1 MARRKESGL
10 DLLITAPWQ
19 ISAILAFII
28 LVGTRWIFPFLAGR
42 NQILGSTIIA
52 LKPFGYFVAA
62 VFGLIAGINYFRHR
76 KNFSSPQNA
85 PPIHH
90 VKPRVAFVD
99 VNKSDDRV
107 AKVWEESSGR
117 SPFKQP
123 ESKPEEWSLSLLRQ
137 LEWKRFEELCAA
149 FYRELGLRAETIR
162 CGADGGVD
170 AKLFRGDAA
179 EPESIIQCKAWNFRP
194 VGVKPIRELFG
205 VMAHQKVGRGIFMTT
220 STYTKEAIEFAKENP
235 IFLIDGE
242 KFFRMIGKL
251 PNEAQRKLL
260 SGATD
265 GDYLTPTCPS
275 CGTKMVERNGPKGN
289 FWGCLNY
296 PRCKQTL
303 PVRRGLRNSP

>member
-1 MARRKESGL
+1 MARRKRKESGL
-10 DLLITAPWQ
+10 DLLIAAPWQ

-28 LVGTRWIFPFLAGR
+28 LAGTRWIFPSMVEG
-42 NQILGSTIIA
+42 NQVLGSFMIA
-52 LKPFGYFVAA
+52 LKPFGYFVAT
-62 VFGLIAGINYFRHR
+62 VFGLIACINYFRHR
-76 KNFSSPQNA
+76 KNFSSSQNV
-85 PPIHH
+85 PLMHH
-90 VKPRVAFVD
+90 AKSKVAFVD

-107 AKVWEESSGR
+107 AKVWEESSDR
-117 SPFKQP
+117 PPFRQP
-123 ESKPEEWSLSLLRQ
+123 ESKPEEWSLPLLKQ

-149 FYRELGLRAETIR
+149 FYREVGLRAETIR

-194 VGVKPIRELFG
+194 VGVKPVRELFG

-242 KFFRMIGKL
+242 KFFSMLGKL
-251 PNEAQRKLL
+251 SSGAQRKLL
-260 SGATD
+260 SVATD

-275 CGTKMVERNGPKGN
+275 CGTKMVGRNGPKGN

-296 PRCKQTL
+296 PRCKQTFIMREI
-303 PVRRGLRNSP
+303 PA